1 MMLLTSPQE
10 AYRRVDFDARVSG
23 AGPAE
28 LVHLCYEHLVS
39 ALGTAVHADRRGDN
53 CLKSR
58 SMTRALTAITALQ
71 MGLAGG
77 GDGDTGGV
85 AGALNQI
92 YEAARRTV
100 LDSALHFDSER
111 ICVLREDFLEIG
123 RALRGT

>member
-10 AYRRVDFDARVSG
+10 AYRRVDFDARVSS

-39 ALGTAVHADRRGDN
+39 ALGTAIHADRRGDN

-71 MGLAGG
+71 MGLAGS
-77 GDGDTGGV
+77 DGV
-85 AGALNQI
+85 AGALGQL

-100 LDSALHFDSER
+100 LDSALQFDAGQ
-111 ICVLREDFLEIG
+111 ITTLREDFVEIG
-123 RALRGT
+123 RALKGG

>member
-1 MMLLTSPQE
+1 MLPVTSPQE

-28 LVHLCYEHLVS
+28 LVHLCFDHLVS

-71 MGLAGG
+71 MGIT
-77 GDGDTGGV
+77 DGDDPM
-85 AGALNQI
+85 AGALGQL
-92 YEAARRTV
+92 YEAARRTI
-100 LDSALHFDSER
+100 LDSALAFDAPR
-111 ICVLREDFLEIG
+111 ITELREDFAEIG
-123 RALRGT
+123 AALRIG

>member
-10 AYRRVDFDARVSG
+10 AYRRVDFDARVKG

-77 GDGDTGGV
+77 EGV
-85 AGALNQI
+85 AGALSQL

-100 LDSALHFDSER
+100 LDSALQFDSER
-111 ICVLREDFLEIG
+111 ITTLREDFVEIG
-123 RALRGT
+123 RALKGM

>member
-1 MMLLTSPQE
+1 MLLMTSPQE

-71 MGLAGG
+71 MGIADGA
-77 GDGDTGGV
+77 GDGM
-85 AGALNQI
+85 AGALGQL
-92 YEAARRTV
+92 YEAARRTI
-100 LDSALHFDSER
+100 LDSALAFDAER
-111 ICVLREDFLEIG
+111 IATLREDFAEIG
-123 RALRGT
+123 AALRGG

>member
-1 MMLLTSPQE
+1 MQLLTSPQE

-39 ALGTAVHADRRGDN
+39 ALGTAVHAGRNGDN

-71 MGLAGG
+71 MG
-77 GDGDTGGV
+77 V
-85 AGALNQI
+85 AGADGMAVALGQL
-92 YEAARRTV
+92 YEGARRTI
-100 LDSALHFDSER
+100 LDNALEFDGDA
-111 ICVLREDFLEIG
+111 ILALRTDFAEIG
-123 RALRGT
+123 QALRAG

>member
-1 MMLLTSPQE
+1 MLRQTSPQE

-39 ALGTAVHADRRGDN
+39 ALGTAVHADANGDN

-71 MGLAGG
+71 MG
-77 GDGDTGGV
+77 V
-85 AGALNQI
+85 AGADGMAVALGQL
-92 YEAARRTV
+92 YEGARRTI
-100 LDSALHFDSER
+100 LDSALEFDPQA
-111 ICVLREDFLEIG
+111 IATLRSDFAEIG
-123 RALRGT
+123 QALLAG

>member
-71 MGLAGG
+71 MGLTGG

>member
-77 GDGDTGGV
+77 EGV
-85 AGALNQI
+85 AGALSQL

-100 LDSALHFDSER
+100 LDSALQFDCER
-111 ICVLREDFLEIG
+111 ITILREDFVEIG
-123 RALRGT
+123 RALKGG

>member
-10 AYRRVDFDARVSG
+10 AYRRVDFDARVKG

-71 MGLAGG
+71 MGIAGG
-77 GDGDTGGV
+77 EGV
-85 AGALNQI
+85 AGALSQL

-100 LDSALHFDSER
+100 LDSALQFDSER
-111 ICVLREDFLEIG
+111 ITVLREDFLEIG
-123 RALRGT
+123 RALKGM

>member
-77 GDGDTGGV
+77 EGI
-85 AGALNQI
+85 AGALSQL

-100 LDSALHFDSER
+100 LDSALQFDSER
-111 ICVLREDFLEIG
+111 ITILREDFVEIG
-123 RALRGT
+123 RALKGG

>member
-1 MMLLTSPQE
+1 MLTQTSPQE

-39 ALGTAVHADRRGDN
+39 ALGTAIHADANGDN

-71 MGLAGG
+71 MG
-77 GDGDTGGV
+77 V
-85 AGALNQI
+85 AGADGMAMALGQL
-92 YEAARRTV
+92 YEGARRTI
-100 LDSALHFDSER
+100 LDSALEFDPQA
-111 ICVLREDFLEIG
+111 IATLRSDFAEIG
-123 RALRGT
+123 EALLAG

>member
-77 GDGDTGGV
+77 EGI
-85 AGALNQI
+85 AGALSQL

-100 LDSALHFDSER
+100 LDSALQFDSER
-111 ICVLREDFLEIG
+111 ITVLREDFVEIG
-123 RALRGT
+123 RALKGG

>member
-77 GDGDTGGV
+77 EGV
-85 AGALNQI
+85 AGALSQL

-100 LDSALHFDSER
+100 LDSALQFDSER
-111 ICVLREDFLEIG
+111 ITVLREDFVEIG
-123 RALRGT
+123 RALKGM

>member
-1 MMLLTSPQE
+1 MRLLTSPQE

-53 CLKSR
+53 GLKSR

-71 MGLAGG
+71 LGLAGG
-77 GDGDTGGV
+77 DGV
-85 AGALNQI
+85 AGALGQL

-100 LDSALHFDSER
+100 LDSALAFDAAR
-111 ICVLREDFLEIG
+111 IAALRADFAEIAS
-123 RALRGT
+123 ALRGE